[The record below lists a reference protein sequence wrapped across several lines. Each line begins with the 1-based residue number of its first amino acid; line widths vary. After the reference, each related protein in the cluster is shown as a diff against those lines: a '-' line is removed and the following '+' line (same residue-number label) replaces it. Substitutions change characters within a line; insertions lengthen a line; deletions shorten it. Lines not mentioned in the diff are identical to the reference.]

1 MHNEKYELVSL
12 VNYMV
17 FIYAVMA
24 TIFVYNISK
33 YYINRLKTV
42 TIIRGVPGIGK
53 DTLVDYIEKNKND
66 MEVFSICNDDKYFI
80 DNNTEFSIKK
90 LEDAKNYS
98 MRSFIECIK
107 QGVNRI
113 YITNINSSIKD
124 YENYISLARI
134 HNYKVN
140 IITIESYNKEHTT
153 YFAKRSKHNISE
165 KHLQSLTDNWENDPR
180 EETIDPYIPC
190 LPGDTL
196 PQNKKSLRI
205 LNKELDDYSNN
216 SEESEE
222 SESEEESEVES
233 EVESEE
239 SESEESESYKP
250 NIKLII
256 KKINFTDK
264 YSYDKD
270 DVIPYLSEEDIY
282 KNYNRN
288 LNIHFKDNKKIIYLG
303 KFIIRLN

>member
-12 VNYMV
+12 VNYVV

-80 DNNTEFSIKK
+80 DNNMKFSIKK
-90 LEDAKNYS
+90 LEEAKKYS

-124 YENYISLARI
+124 YENYISLAKI

-140 IITIESYNKEHTT
+140 IITIESYDQEHTN
-153 YFAKRSKHNISE
+153 YFAKRSKHDISE
-165 KHLQSLTDNWENDPR
+165 KHLQSLTVNWEKDPR
-180 EETIDPYIPC
+180 EEIIDPYIPYY
-190 LPGDTL
+190 PGDTL
-196 PQNKKSLRI
+196 PQKKKSLRI
-205 LNKELDDYSNN
+205 LNKELDDYYNY
-216 SEESEE
+216 SEESQD
-222 SESEEESEVES
+222 
-233 EVESEE
+233 ESEE
-239 SESEESESYKP
+239 SESEESESEESESESYKP
-250 NIKLII
+250 NINLII
-256 KKINFTDK
+256 KKINFIDNTNK
-264 YSYDKD
+264 G

-303 KFIIRLN
+303 KFMIKLD